1 MAGGKATKE
10 GAKAKRPRRR
20 VKAAEASSRGLT
32 AAQVGSG
39 SPPARVEA
47 LRRTIEE
54 DGGVVLGVYRDPIGG
69 HWQLL
74 AGLPIGK
81 VAPTPFQ
88 RDLSDAHV
96 ARLAGVIDRMD
107 RFVDPIVA
115 VRAEDG
121 SGYWTPNGHHRT
133 AAVRAI
139 GGRSIVALVL
149 PDVEVAYKILALNT
163 EKAHNLREKAL
174 EVIRMAR
181 TLAAA
186 DPRPEKEFALEFE
199 EPAYVTLGLCY
210 EQNGRFA
217 GGAYHPVLKR
227 VDAFLDARLP
237 RALEVREER
246 AARLLELDEAV
257 GAAVKALKAR
267 GFESPYLR
275 AFVVARVNPLRFQRG
290 AKGTFDET
298 IGKMISAARRFDPA
312 KVRADQLA
320 ATGGPPGE

>member
-1 MAGGKATKE
+1 MAGGKETKD

-20 VKAAEASSRGLT
+20 VKAVEAASRGLT

-39 SPPARVEA
+39 TPPAKVEA
-47 LRRTIEE
+47 LRRAIEE
-54 DGGVVLGVYRDPIGG
+54 DGGAVLGVYRDPIGG

-139 GGRSIVALVL
+139 GGRAIVALVL
-149 PDVEVAYKILALNT
+149 PDAEVAYKILALNT

-227 VDAFLDARLP
+227 VDTFLDARLP

-290 AKGTFDET
+290 AKGSFDET